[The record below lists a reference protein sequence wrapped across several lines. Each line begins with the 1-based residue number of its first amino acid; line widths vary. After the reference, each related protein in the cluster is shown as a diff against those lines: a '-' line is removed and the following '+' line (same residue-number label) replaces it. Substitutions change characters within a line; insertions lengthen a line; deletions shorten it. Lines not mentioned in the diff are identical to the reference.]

1 MQVKEKKYNS
11 KEVYTLAKNG
21 DENAK
26 LYLIN
31 LHKPLIYSLLKRYK
45 INDQEKEDLFS
56 CAQLGLINAINRY
69 DSSYN
74 TEFST
79 YAVPLILGEI
89 KKYFRDNNLISI
101 SRTILEN
108 HKKIVDLEKQNI
120 EKSPSIE
127 EISLKLNLSKEEVI
141 EALEANTFCY
151 SLDSP
156 IDDSNDITLLD
167 TFSSNEIKKDMDLIL
182 ALDKLTSKE
191 KLIINLRYY
200 DGLSQNE
207 VASRLHVN
215 QVYISRIEK
224 KILEKLK
231 KEYKK

>member
-1 MQVKEKKYNS
+1 MGICLYKDLHPLYKEC
-11 KEVYTLAKNG
+11 TWQR
-21 DENAK
+21 
-26 LYLIN
+26 
-31 LHKPLIYSLLKRYK
+31 YSR
-45 INDQEKEDLFS
+45 QP
-56 CAQLGLINAINRY
+56 INRY

>member
-1 MQVKEKKYNS
+1 MQVKEKKYNL
-11 KEVYTLAKNG
+11 KEVYILAKNG

-56 CAQLGLINAINRY
+56 CAQIGLINAINRY
-69 DSSYN
+69 DSSFN

-156 IDDSNDITLLD
+156 LDDSNDITLLD